1 MSDSNL
7 PSVSRSFGELTP
19 ATNGPPLVP
28 SPAREPEPA
37 SEGLPWE
44 RYIAAIRRFK
54 WLIAAVV
61 IAGTAGGA
69 LVTKFIAPVYAV
81 NAKVWVASESPE
93 RADRGPIRAA
103 ELLSSASWTELLRS
117 GRVLD
122 PVVRKLQLYLLPES
136 RGDSLL
142 YASFS
147 PGDRM
152 RPGQYELRV
161 DRAGANYTLLV
172 GEGNVVEQGA
182 VGDSIGRA
190 AGFAWQPPAALLTAG
205 HVFRFAVVTPREAS
219 LLLSQ
224 QITATL
230 PPQSNFL
237 RLTLSGNDPQKTATT
252 LNEWVDQ
259 FLATAAVLKKRELV
273 EFTKILEEQLRYAER
288 ELRQAEIALENF
300 KITTIT
306 QPSDGTPVAGGSE
319 LTRDPVFEN
328 FFNQKLQFDDIRRD
342 REALENIIAEAQR
355 GSISP
360 EAFLSVP
367 SILEGS
373 QNLRAALT
381 ELNSK
386 EAQLRSAREFYTDE
400 HRTVKD
406 MVQQVQTLRTQTIP
420 ELATRLL
427 DQLRRRE
434 GEMDRRIASASREL
448 REIPTRTIE
457 EMRLQRQVGV
467 ADNLYTSLK
476 SRYEEA
482 RLAEASAVAD
492 VQLLDSAVA
501 PQFPSNDMS
510 LKLILMAFVASIG
523 LAIAL
528 AVLLDH
534 MDRRVRYP
542 SQVTGELGLDII
554 GAVPTIKKV
563 RSGSLD
569 PEDASMVVEAFRT
582 IRLGLSQAREPN
594 GPLMVT
600 ITSPNAGDGKSFVS
614 ANLALSFAEAGYRT
628 LLVDGDIRRGQLHD
642 MFGATRRPGLVD
654 CLLGEAA
661 EEDVLRPATHGNLTL
676 LPCGA
681 RRRRGPELLSS
692 QAMNALMTALRTRFD
707 AIIVDS
713 PPLSAGIDPF
723 ALGSTT
729 GNMVIVLRTGE
740 SDRKLAEAK
749 LEVLGRLPVRV
760 LGAVLNDIT
769 DTGAYRYY
777 SYEYGYHMDDEE
789 DEELRRLP
797 AIVRSG
803 GVVQGD

>member
-1 MSDSNL
+1 MSDTNL
-7 PSVSRSFGELTP
+7 PSVPRSPTP
-19 ATNGPPLVP
+19 LAPPAYAP
-28 SPAREPEPA
+28 PPAWAPA
-37 SEGLPWE
+37 PPAEAVEEGLPWG
-44 RYIAAIRRFK
+44 RYFAAVGRFK
-54 WLIAAVV
+54 WLIAAIVV
-61 IAGTAGGA
+61 AGTAAGA
-69 LVTKFIAPVYAV
+69 VATRFIDPVYAV
-81 NAKVWVASESPE
+81 SAKVWVASETPE

-103 ELLSSASWTELLRS
+103 ELLTSASWTELLRS

-122 PVVRKLQLYLLPES
+122 PVVAKLQLYLLPES
-136 RGDSLL
+136 RGDTLL
-142 YASFS
+142 FASFS
-147 PGDRM
+147 PGERM
-152 RPGQYELRV
+152 QPGRYELRV
-161 DRAGANYTLLV
+161 DRDGSTYTLLV
-172 GEGNVVEQGA
+172 GEKTLVEQGA
-182 VGDSIGRA
+182 VGDSVGRR
-190 AGFAWQPPAALLTAG
+190 AGFAWLPPRELMTPG
-205 HVFRFAVVTPREAS
+205 RVVHFDVVTPREAS
-219 LLLSQ
+219 LVLAQ
-224 QITATL
+224 RITATL
-230 PPQSNFL
+230 PQGSNFL
-237 RLTLSGNDPQKTATT
+237 RLTLSGSDPHKTAST

-288 ELRQAEIALENF
+288 ELREAEIGLENF

-306 QPSDGTPVAGGSE
+306 QPSEGTPVSGGTE
-319 LTRDPVFEN
+319 LTRDPVFTN
-328 FFNQKLQFDDIRRD
+328 FFNQKLQFDNIRRD
-342 REALENIIAEAQR
+342 REALENIIAEAKR
-355 GSISP
+355 GTISP

-373 QNLRAALT
+373 DNLRASLT
-381 ELNSK
+381 ELNQK

-406 MVQQVQTLRTQTIP
+406 LVQHVEALRTQTIP
-420 ELATRLL
+420 ALATRLL

-434 GEMDRRIASASREL
+434 GELDRRIASASREL

-467 ADNLYTSLK
+467 ADNMYTSLK

-510 LKLILMAFVASIG
+510 MRFILMALLASIVLALG
-523 LAIAL
+523 LAI
-528 AVLLDH
+528 VLDH
-534 MDRRVRYP
+534 LDRRVRYP

-554 GAVPTIKKV
+554 GAVPSIKIV
-563 RSGSLD
+563 RRGGLD
-569 PEDASMVVEAFRT
+569 PEQASLVVEAFRT
-582 IRLGLSQAREPN
+582 IRLGLSQAREPD
-594 GPLMVT
+594 GTLTVT

-628 LLVDGDIRRGQLHD
+628 LLVDGDIRRGQLHE
-642 MFGATRRPGLVD
+642 MFGAERRPGLVD
-654 CLLGEAA
+654 CLVGDSARDA
-661 EEDVLRPATHGNLTL
+661 VLRPATHHNLTL
-676 LPCGA
+676 LPSGA

-692 QAMNALMTALRTRFD
+692 QSMNGLMASLRLDYD

-723 ALGSTT
+723 ALGATT

-760 LGAVLNDIT
+760 LGAVLNDIH
-769 DTGAYRYY
+769 DAGAYRYY
-777 SYEYGYHMDDEE
+777 SYESGYRMEDEE
-789 DEELRRLP
+789 DEEPLRLP
-797 AIVRSG
+797 AIAGKG
-803 GVVQGD
+803 GQVTGD